1 MQPAAAATSFVSSE
15 IAQVPQ
21 ASVAEEWL
29 RRVDAEY
36 QSAALVQNYT
46 LWLIQA
52 GASPDLIRDGLRIVD
67 DELVHAEMSHQVYV
81 EAGGTSVPAIDQ
93 ESLGLHR
100 QSEHIYEDLIRVAV
114 EFFCLGETIAV
125 PLFQRMRKHAKNEV
139 ARAALDRILVDEV
152 RHRDFGW
159 TLLDW
164 ILDVDSGLRAP
175 LESNLQAMFARLIK
189 NYGTAK
195 EDTKLSDAEREWGLI
210 SRGEY
215 SEILER
221 CLTRDYQPRFERC
234 GITLPESIVV

>member
-1 MQPAAAATSFVSSE
+1 MSDEIGSE
-15 IAQVPQ
+15 QLAN
-21 ASVAEEWL
+21 VAEEWL

-36 QSAALVQNYT
+36 QSAALVQNFT

-67 DELVHAEMSHQVYV
+67 DELVHAELSHKVYV
-81 EAGGTSVPAIDQ
+81 EAGGTSVPTIDQ

-125 PLFQRMRKHAKNEV
+125 PLFQRMRMHAQNSV

-164 ILDVDSGLRAP
+164 ILEEDSSLRVP
-175 LESNLQAMFARLIK
+175 LQSNLKAMFARLTA
-189 NYGTAK
+189 NYGSAS

-215 SEILER
+215 AEILER
-221 CLTRDYQPRFERC
+221 CLSRDYLPRFVRC
-234 GITLPESIVV
+234 GICLPDAIEV

>member
-1 MQPAAAATSFVSSE
+1 MSGEVEPSPPT
-15 IAQVPQ
+15 
-21 ASVAEEWL
+21 SVADEWL

-36 QSAALVQNYT
+36 QSAAVVQNYT

-81 EAGGTSVPAIDQ
+81 SAGGCEMPAIDQ
-93 ESLGLHR
+93 DNLGLR
-100 QSEHIYEDLIRVAV
+100 RMSEDIYEDLIRVGV
-114 EFFCLGETIAV
+114 QFFCLGETIAV
-125 PLFQRMRKHAKNEV
+125 PLFQRMRKHTENEV

-164 ILDVDSGLRAP
+164 LLEVRPSLREP
-175 LESNLQAMFARLIK
+175 LQENLGAMFGELVA
-189 NYGTAK
+189 NYGK
-195 EDTKLSDAEREWGLI
+195 VKDDNSLSESERQWGLI

-234 GITLPESIVV
+234 GVQLPTGIAV

>member
-1 MQPAAAATSFVSSE
+1 VSGEVEQS
-15 IAQVPQ
+15 PL
-21 ASVAEEWL
+21 ASVASEWL

-36 QSAALVQNYT
+36 QSAAVVQNYT

-67 DELVHAEMSHQVYV
+67 DELVHAEMSYQVYV
-81 EAGGTSVPAIDQ
+81 EAGGRDVPAIDQ
-93 ESLGLHR
+93 DNLGLR
-100 QSEHIYEDLIRVAV
+100 RMSEDIYEDLIRVGV
-114 EFFCLGETIAV
+114 QFFCLGETIAV
-125 PLFQRMRKHAKNEV
+125 PLFQRMRKHTENEV

-164 ILDVDSGLRAP
+164 LLEVRPSLREQ
-175 LESNLQAMFARLIK
+175 LQENLGAMFGEVVS
-189 NYGTAK
+189 NYGK
-195 EDTKLSDAEREWGLI
+195 EKDDQSLSQSERQWGLI

-234 GITLPESIVV
+234 GVQLPAGITTSP